1 MNIIVIVADTARHD
15 IATEVFSDSAW
26 VSDATWYTRAF
37 APAPWTLP
45 SHASLFTGT
54 NPSNHGAHADHKQ
67 LSSELTTLAETF
79 QHAGYETVAVS
90 NNTWISEEFGFARG
104 FDTFHKTWQYV
115 QSDTDLGEI
124 ARTKEGTD
132 KLRAVANKLTDGNP
146 LTNITNAIYGQFFRK
161 QQDDGAK
168 QTNQW
173 VANWLQDRD
182 GTAPFFLFINYLE
195 PHLEY
200 RPSEEFTEQFLPDGV
215 SYDEAMDVPQ
225 NAWSYIAGKT
235 AMSDREF
242 EILRALYR
250 AELAY
255 LDGRFAQL
263 KQLLEDA
270 GEWEDTVFVVMG
282 DHGENIGDHDL
293 MDHQYCLYDTLLHV
307 PLIINGGP
315 FTGGN
320 EDDRLVQLTDL
331 APTLLDVAGIDA
343 PKARDQ
349 FQGAS
354 FHPNADAEPREYAV
368 AEYLAPQPS
377 MEALEKRVGDLPA
390 DVYEYDRSLRAIRSS
405 DHKLIRGSD
414 GTREFYDVV
423 DDPGEQHNIA
433 DENPEIADELEAKL
447 DDWLDSFEHAD
458 TSESVSMT
466 QSTQDRLED
475 LGYLQ

>member
-1 MNIIVIVADTARHD
+1 MNIVVIVADTARHD

-26 VSDATWYTRAF
+26 ASDATRYTNAF
-37 APAPWTLP
+37 ATAPWTLP

-54 NPSNHGAHADHKQ
+54 YPSNHGAHADHKQ
-67 LSSELTTLAETF
+67 LSSEFTTLAETF
-79 QHAGYETVAVS
+79 QRAGYETVAVS

-124 ARTKEGTD
+124 ARTKEGTE

-146 LTNITNAIYGQFFRK
+146 LTNIANAIYGRFLRK

-173 VANWLQDRD
+173 VADWLQDRD
-182 GTAPFFLFINYLE
+182 DTSPFFLFINYLE

-200 RPSEEFTEQFLPDGV
+200 GPPKEFTEPFLPDGV
-215 SYDEAMDVPQ
+215 SYDEAMNVPQ
-225 NAWSYIAGKT
+225 DAWSYIAGKT
-235 AMSDREF
+235 EMSDREF
-242 EILRALYR
+242 EILRAFYR

-255 LDGRFAQL
+255 LDERLAEL
-263 KQLLEDA
+263 KRLLEDA

-282 DHGENIGDHDL
+282 DHGENIGDHGL

-315 FTGGN
+315 FTGDN
-320 EDDRLVQLTDL
+320 EDDRPVQLTDL

-343 PKARDQ
+343 PEAGDQ
-349 FQGAS
+349 FQGVS

-377 MEALEKRVGDLPA
+377 MEALEKRVGELPA

-405 DHKLIRGSD
+405 DYKFIRGSD
-414 GTREFYDVV
+414 GTRELYDIVA
-423 DDPGEQHNIA
+423 DPEERHDLI
-433 DENPEIADELEAKL
+433 DENPEIADDLEAKL

-458 TSESVSMT
+458 TSGSVSMT